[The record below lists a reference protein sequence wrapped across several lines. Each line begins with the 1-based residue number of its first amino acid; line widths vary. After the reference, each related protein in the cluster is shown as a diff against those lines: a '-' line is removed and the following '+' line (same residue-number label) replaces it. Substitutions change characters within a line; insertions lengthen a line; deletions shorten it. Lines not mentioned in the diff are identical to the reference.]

1 MKKSVRKAFFK
12 SQLTLSGEYFLNYL
26 KRKQAG
32 LIDETNINVHYEEQL
47 NDVYT
52 KVGERL
58 NKFGYEI
65 TDQDKRIIMEIVIEE
80 LESIRKEGK

>member
-12 SQLTLSGEYFLNYL
+12 SQLTLSGEYFLEYL

-32 LIDETNINVHYEEQL
+32 LIDETNINVYYEKHL

-52 KVGERL
+52 KVDERL
-58 NKFGYEI
+58 NKLGYKI
-65 TDQDKRIIMEIVIEE
+65 TDQDKRTIMEIVIEE